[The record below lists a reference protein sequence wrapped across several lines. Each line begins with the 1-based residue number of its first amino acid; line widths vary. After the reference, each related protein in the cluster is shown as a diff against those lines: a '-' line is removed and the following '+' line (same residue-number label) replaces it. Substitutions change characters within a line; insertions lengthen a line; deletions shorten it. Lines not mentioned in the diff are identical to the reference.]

1 MQQQWVQV
9 LVVVEPPVRATRDKS
24 DSFVAHQRPF
34 VARRLFSPVSSLA
47 CSQSDGPVDDIA
59 TRLTPALPTA
69 VERGGRVRRLI
80 KFCVM
85 C

>member
-1 MQQQWVQV
+1 MQQQWIQV
-9 LVVVEPPVRATRDKS
+9 LVVVEPQVSDKS
-24 DSFVAHQRPF
+24 DSFCCTPATFCCTPP
-34 VARRLFSPVSSLA
+34 LLTSPLV

-85 C
+85 CDV